1 VDEAFALCEAPDREK
16 PLGLRDHAAIEL
28 LYAAGLR
35 IGELCS
41 LDLISLNLAQ
51 KMVRVVGKGNKE
63 RMVPFHDK
71 CREALLC
78 WIDEGRPQLSRDEHN
93 KALFLG
99 QRGGRLNARVL
110 RRQLL
115 QYGIKTG
122 ARGRVHPHKMR
133 HAFATHLLE
142 GGADLRA
149 IQELLGHA
157 SVSTTQRYT
166 HVDLARLMRVYDN
179 AHPHAK

>member
-1 VDEAFALCEAPDREK
+1 MKNVLVHLTNGCKRADRYCVETLKTK
-16 PLGLRDHAAIEL
+16 PFPGTKR
-28 LYAAGLR
+28 
-35 IGELCS
+35 
-41 LDLISLNLAQ
+41 
-51 KMVRVVGKGNKE
+51 
-63 RMVPFHDK
+63 
-71 CREALLC
+71 
-78 WIDEGRPQLSRDEHN
+78 
-93 KALFLG
+93 
-99 QRGGRLNARVL
+99 GRLNARVL

-115 QYGIKTG
+115 HYGITTG
-122 ARGRVHPHKMR
+122 ARGQVHPHKMR

>member
-1 VDEAFALCEAPDREK
+1 
-16 PLGLRDHAAIEL
+16 
-28 LYAAGLR
+28 
-35 IGELCS
+35 
-41 LDLISLNLAQ
+41 
-51 KMVRVVGKGNKE
+51 MVRVIGKGNKE
-63 RMVPFHDK
+63 RMVPFHEK
-71 CREALLC
+71 CQAALLL
-78 WIDEGRPQLSRDEHN
+78 WLQEGRPEFCRDESN
-93 KALFLG
+93 KAFFLG

-110 RRQLL
+110 RRHLL
-115 QYGIKTG
+115 NYGISTG

>member
-1 VDEAFALCEAPDREK
+1 MQQRENGTFREK
-16 PLGLRDHAAIEL
+16 CLGA
-28 LYAAGLR
+28 
-35 IGELCS
+35 
-41 LDLISLNLAQ
+41 LNQWLQ
-51 KMVRVVGKGNKE
+51 
-63 RMVPFHDK
+63 
-71 CREALLC
+71 
-78 WIDEGRPQLSRDEHN
+78 EGRPVLCRDAKN
-93 KALFLG
+93 KAFFLG

-115 QYGIKTG
+115 HYGITTG